1 MLSLERL
8 MEEAKLR
15 SLPPDKKRAIVRE
28 YAQVIMLRALYQS
41 KNAIE
46 KLFFLGG
53 TALRLAYDL
62 PRFSE
67 DLDFNGTNLLKS
79 EFEEMLKVAKMG
91 LSKESFESEIA
102 LKEKGS
108 LLVGRFKLIDILQK
122 YKIAVMRDEKLIVK
136 FKANRPNQKL
146 EKEGVVMNGFGYSFS
161 SPLMSKGAL
170 LSGKLNALLNRRR
183 GRDIYDIIFMLR
195 NKFPLDSKE
204 ILLAHIDSLNESELK
219 ALADQVKP
227 FLFREEEAELVANA
241 KEVIQ
246 SILK

>member
-15 SLPPDKKRAIVRE
+15 SLPADKKRAIVRE
-28 YAQVIMLRALYQS
+28 YAQVIMLRHIYQD
-41 KNAIE
+41 KKAIE

-136 FKANRPNQKL
+136 FKANRPNQ
-146 EKEGVVMNGFGYSFS
+146 
-161 SPLMSKGAL
+161 
-170 LSGKLNALLNRRR
+170 
-183 GRDIYDIIFMLR
+183 
-195 NKFPLDSKE
+195 
-204 ILLAHIDSLNESELK
+204 
-219 ALADQVKP
+219 
-227 FLFREEEAELVANA
+227 
-241 KEVIQ
+241 
-246 SILK
+246 